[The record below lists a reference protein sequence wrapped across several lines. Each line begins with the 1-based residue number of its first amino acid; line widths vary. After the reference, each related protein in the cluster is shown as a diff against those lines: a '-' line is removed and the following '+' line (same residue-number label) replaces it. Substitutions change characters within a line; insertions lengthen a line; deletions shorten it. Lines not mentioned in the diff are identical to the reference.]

1 MTKRMTDKKYFIP
14 DNWEPQNSNIKA
26 IGVGGGG
33 QNAVTYMYNQRIEGC
48 TFIVCNTDPQ
58 ALEGSNVPVKIH
70 LGKGRGAGCD
80 PIKGRNAAEEA
91 VAEIEEKVLNNG
103 TEMLFITAGM
113 GGGTGTGAAPV
124 IAAMAKKRGILT
136 VGVVTIPFQNEGRES
151 IQKAING
158 IRELEKNVDSLLVI
172 DNEKLYEVYGDML
185 AKDAYPKADEI
196 LATAVRGIVEIIKK
210 EGYVNVDMEDV
221 KTMMRDS
228 GIALMGVGIGTGE
241 NRLEDAVKGAVIS
254 PLLNDFDLKTARNLL
269 VNVTS
274 GYNENGLLMRDLD
287 KIDKLIQN
295 YTGNASRFKRGIV
308 YEMDEDWGDKV
319 SITVIATGFT
329 MDSLHGVTDKS
340 LGNVIEIDSS
350 YEYVPEP
357 EIIREEGGNV
367 KIGPSDIRNERRF
380 TYDEAPVL
388 SSWESGLDELERTP
402 AIKRIKHN

>member
-1 MTKRMTDKKYFIP
+1 MNDLRFIP
-14 DNWEPQNSNIKA
+14 ENWVPENSNIKA

-33 QNAVTYMYNQRIEGC
+33 QNAVTYMYNQHIEGC
-48 TFIVCNTDPQ
+48 TFVVCNTDPQ
-58 ALEGSNVPVKIH
+58 ALEDSNVPVKIK
-70 LGKGRGAGCD
+70 LGKGLGAGCD

-91 VAEIEEKVLNNG
+91 VDEIAEKVLDNG
-103 TEMLFITAGM
+103 TEMLFVTAGM

-136 VGVVTIPFQNEGRES
+136 VGVVTIPFQNEGKEA

-210 EGYVNVDMEDV
+210 KGYVNVDMEDV
-221 KTMMRDS
+221 KTMMKDS
-228 GIALMGVGIGTGE
+228 GVALMGIGTGTGE
-241 NRLEDAVKGAVIS
+241 NRLEDAVHDAVIS
-254 PLLNDFDLKTARNLL
+254 PLLNDFDLKTAKNIL

-274 GYNENGLLMRDLD
+274 GYNEHGLLMKDLAQ
-287 KIDKLIQN
+287 IDKLIES
-295 YTGNASRFKRGIV
+295 YTGSASRFKRGIV
-308 YEMDEDWGDKV
+308 YEMDEDFGDKV

-329 MDSLHGVTDKS
+329 MESLHGVTDKS
-340 LGNVIEIDSS
+340 LGNVIELDSD
-350 YEYVPEP
+350 YEYTPDPDVIKEVSS
-357 EIIREEGGNV
+357 NV
-367 KIGPSDIRNERRF
+367 KIGPSDMRNERRF
-380 TYDEAPVL
+380 NFTQAPEL
-388 SSWESGLDELERTP
+388 CNWEGAALGDLEHTP

>member
-1 MTKRMTDKKYFIP
+1 MNDIKFIP
-14 DNWEPQNSNIKA
+14 ENWIPENSNIKA

-33 QNAVTYMYNQRIEGC
+33 QNAVTYMYNQHIEGC
-48 TFIVCNTDPQ
+48 TFIVCNTDAQ
-58 ALEGSNVPVKIH
+58 ALENSNVPIKIH
-70 LGKGRGAGCD
+70 LGKGLGAGCD

-91 VAEIEEKVLNNG
+91 VDEIAEKVLDTG

-172 DNEKLYEVYGDML
+172 DNEKLYDVYGEML

-210 EGYVNVDMEDV
+210 KGYVNVDMEDV

-228 GIALMGVGIGTGE
+228 GVALMGIGTGTGAK
-241 NRLEDAVKGAVIS
+241 RLEDAVKGAVIS
-254 PLLNDFDLKTARNLL
+254 PLLNDFDLKTAKNIL

-274 GYNENGLLMRDLD
+274 GYNENGLLMKDLAQ
-287 KIDKLIQN
+287 IDKLIES
-295 YTGNASRFKRGIV
+295 YTGSASRFKRGIV
-308 YEMDEDWGDKV
+308 YEMDEDFGDKV
-319 SITVIATGFT
+319 CITVIATGFA

-340 LGNVIEIDSS
+340 LGNLIELTTD
-350 YEYVPEP
+350 YEYTPDP
-357 EIIREEGGNV
+357 DIIHDVVDNIKV
-367 KIGPSDIRNERRF
+367 GPSDARNERRF
-380 TYDEAPVL
+380 NFTQAPTL
-388 SSWESGLDELERTP
+388 CNYEGGIIAELEQTA
-402 AIKRIKHN
+402 AIKRIKH

>member
-1 MTKRMTDKKYFIP
+1 MSDIKFIP
-14 DNWEPQNSNIKA
+14 ENWIPENSNIKA

-33 QNAVTYMYNQRIEGC
+33 QNAVTYMYNQHIEGC
-48 TFIVCNTDPQ
+48 TFIVCNTDAQ
-58 ALEGSNVPVKIH
+58 ALENSNVPIKIH
-70 LGKGRGAGCD
+70 LGKGLGAGCD

-91 VAEIEEKVLNNG
+91 VDEIAEKVLDTG

-172 DNEKLYEVYGDML
+172 DNEKLYDVYGEML

-210 EGYVNVDMEDV
+210 KGYVNVDMEDV

-228 GIALMGVGIGTGE
+228 GVALMGIGTGTGAK
-241 NRLEDAVKGAVIS
+241 RLEDAVKGAVIS
-254 PLLNDFDLKTARNLL
+254 PLLNDFDLKTAKNIL

-274 GYNENGLLMRDLD
+274 GYNENGLLMKDLAQ
-287 KIDKLIQN
+287 IDKLIES
-295 YTGNASRFKRGIV
+295 YTGSASRFKRGIV
-308 YEMDEDWGDKV
+308 YEMDEDFGDKV
-319 SITVIATGFT
+319 CITVIATGFA

-340 LGNVIEIDSS
+340 LGNLIELTTD
-350 YEYVPEP
+350 YEYTPDP
-357 EIIREEGGNV
+357 DIIHDVVDNIKV
-367 KIGPSDIRNERRF
+367 GPSDARNERRF
-380 TYDEAPVL
+380 NFTQAPTL
-388 SSWESGLDELERTP
+388 CNYEGGIIAELEQTA
-402 AIKRIKHN
+402 AIKRIKH